1 MRRNKGT
8 VQETEAERAAAAM
21 AQAKFE
27 DYKARWAPRHAALA
41 KAVEAMGRPDSFE
54 RETAKS
60 TIGADTSLAY
70 QGIMDKL
77 ASQRRQAGITPLSSA
92 AKLGTSGLLADRATS
107 IGIGM
112 ERGNEIVDDA
122 YVRGLSQLMAI
133 GRGQQ
138 AAASRGIMDQAS
150 LAAQNARS
158 QAEEAAARRFGNAQ
172 LLGTALGMGA
182 RYMTSPLRQPAP
194 QPQYGKDVMDYSD
207 YVPMPGWRP

>member
-21 AQAKFE
+21 AQAKFA

-77 ASQRRQAGITPLSSA
+77 ASQRRQAGITPLSPA
-92 AKLGTSGLLADRATS
+92 AKLGTSGMLADRATS
-107 IGIGM
+107 VGIGM
-112 ERGNEIVDDA
+112 ERGNEIVDEA
-122 YVRGLSQLMAI
+122 YLRGLGQLMAI
-133 GRGQQ
+133 GRGQE

-172 LLGTALGMGA
+172 LLGTAMGMGA
-182 RYMTSPLRQPAP
+182 RHFISPMGTRTP
-194 QPQYGKDVMDYSD
+194 QPQYGTDVMDYSD
-207 YVPMPGWRP
+207 YVPMPEWRP